1 MNLGDLRK
9 HKALRSQKEAA
20 EGLGVSV
27 STVSRFER
35 EQDAYISRIR
45 EYVEV
50 LGGQLEIRV
59 HLGTQAF
66 VIHQY
71 DRTKARPRRRRKA
84 LHPSPLATHPGLHRP

>member
-1 MNLGDLRK
+1 MNLSDLRK

-20 EGLGVSV
+20 EGLGVSI

-59 HLGTQAF
+59 HIGVQTF
-66 VIHQY
+66 TVTQY
-71 DRTKARPRRRRKA
+71 DKVLPPARKRGGQHKRFQ
-84 LHPSPLATHPGLHRP
+84 PLP